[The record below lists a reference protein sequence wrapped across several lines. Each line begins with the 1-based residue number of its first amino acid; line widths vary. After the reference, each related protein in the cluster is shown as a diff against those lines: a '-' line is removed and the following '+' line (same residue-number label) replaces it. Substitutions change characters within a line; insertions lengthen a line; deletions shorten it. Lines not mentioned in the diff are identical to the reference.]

1 MNSKLVQHM
10 KDSPTQ
16 LCTQVL
22 CFNHILN
29 HLDLCEAVKR
39 SNKSLFK
46 ACKIQTAR
54 YSKFQLKVIITSM
67 KKTDDFHKISVFFY
81 PFPKKEIT
89 TLVIKNLAVLIY
101 PLRERYFSL
110 SRFLSAKCK
119 FWNVF
124 EMIYRNEKARKD
136 QLLCLIT
143 RVRVFPSLTT
153 MARYVILIF
162 SLEQF

>member
-1 MNSKLVQHM
+1 M
-10 KDSPTQ
+10 KDSPTL

-22 CFNHILN
+22 FFNHILN

-101 PLRERYFSL
+101 PLKERYFSL

-124 EMIYRNEKARKD
+124 EMITGTKRLGKISY
-136 QLLCLIT
+136 
-143 RVRVFPSLTT
+143 
-153 MARYVILIF
+153 YV
-162 SLEQF
+162 